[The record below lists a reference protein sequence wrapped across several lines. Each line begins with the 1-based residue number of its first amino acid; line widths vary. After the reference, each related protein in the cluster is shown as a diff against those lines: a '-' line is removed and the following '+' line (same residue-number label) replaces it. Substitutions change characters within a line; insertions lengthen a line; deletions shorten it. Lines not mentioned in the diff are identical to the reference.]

1 MKRVIVVGG
10 GIAGTI
16 VANRM
21 ARMMPEELERGDA
34 EIVVLDKNEKHTY
47 QPGQALV
54 PFNVQDPM
62 ELISPE
68 RELLDHRIKFLH
80 GQKGE
85 VSKIDPANHSVTT
98 ADGVSHSY
106 DYLVIATGSHL
117 RWDEVPGYRDAVY
130 SPWEYESALKL
141 REALDQFSG
150 GTVVINV
157 AKLPHKCPVAP
168 MEIALMLDDYLKR
181 RGIRDKTEIIYTY
194 LVPGFFVIMTTND
207 VMIKIFQERGIKIIS
222 PFNVTNV
229 NAKDK
234 VMESQEGEK
243 IKFDLAIG
251 VPPHTGADVI
261 GKSGIGDK
269 RNWIP
274 TDKFTLRM
282 KDHSNVFVIG
292 DTTDIPISKAGSTAD
307 FESYVIANNVTNE
320 IRGNGLKKTY
330 DGSVFCYIATGLDSG
345 TYIRFNYAA
354 PPVPPPP
361 SYVHWWGKLMYNK
374 LYWTVTAKAIV

>member
-1 MKRVIVVGG
+1 M
-10 GIAGTI
+10 
-16 VANRM
+16 
-21 ARMMPEELERGDA
+21 
-34 EIVVLDKNEKHTY
+34 VLDKNEKHTY

-62 ELISPE
+62 ELIRPE
-68 RELLDHRIKFLH
+68 RELLDHRVKFLH

-194 LVPGFFVIMTTND
+194 PVPGIFGIKTTND

-234 VMESQEGEK
+234 VMESQEGR
-243 IKFDLAIG
+243 
-251 VPPHTGADVI
+251 
-261 GKSGIGDK
+261 KS
-269 RNWIP
+269 
-274 TDKFTLRM
+274 
-282 KDHSNVFVIG
+282 S
-292 DTTDIPISKAGSTAD
+292 ST
-307 FESYVIANNVTNE
+307 S
-320 IRGNGLKKTY
+320 
-330 DGSVFCYIATGLDSG
+330 
-345 TYIRFNYAA
+345 
-354 PPVPPPP
+354 P
-361 SYVHWWGKLMYNK
+361 
-374 LYWTVTAKAIV
+374 